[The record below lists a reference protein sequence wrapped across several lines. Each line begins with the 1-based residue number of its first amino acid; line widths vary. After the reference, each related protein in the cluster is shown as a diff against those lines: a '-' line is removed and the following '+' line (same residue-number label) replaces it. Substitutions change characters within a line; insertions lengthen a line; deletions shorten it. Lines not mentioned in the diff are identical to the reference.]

1 MFVAVVVNVV
11 GACRR
16 LIDVLELG
24 DLLVQE
30 PVGHTAKDQEPQG
43 ATGPRELQLKEPPE
57 LVGPL
62 PPWQAD
68 KQFRCA
74 GCNCCQHKACR
85 HQELLHVCRFRTA
98 TRNLPRFY
106 IVLPRVGR
114 VLEGDAQEVEGDA
127 EDGETG
133 GEERRQ

>member
-1 MFVAVVVNVV
+1 MLVAVVVVR

-16 LIDVLELG
+16 RVDVLELG
-24 DLLVQE
+24 DLLVEE
-30 PVGHTAKDQEPQG
+30 PIGHAAEDQEPQDT
-43 ATGPRELQLKEPPE
+43 ADPRQLELKEPPV

-68 KQFRCA
+68 KQFGRA
-74 GCNCCQHKACR
+74 GCDCCQHKACR

-106 IVLPRVGR
+106 IVLPRVRR
-114 VLEGDAQEVEGDA
+114 VLEGDAKEVEGDT